1 MSRQSDASLGGKLAA
16 TEDATAALHDRG
28 EPLAVQE
35 SAHRK
40 QCAPVSGGL
49 TVSALTERCLIHGGL
64 SDAGRGNSAKF
75 TGVPTPGGVNP

>member
-40 QCAPVSGGL
+40 ECAPVSGGL
-49 TVSALTERCLIHGGL
+49 AGALTERCLIHGGL
-64 SDAGRGNSAKF
+64 SDAGGGNSAKF